1 MNELK
6 RNSKDDVFARAENF
20 FGVSF
25 FDVKPSIWFY
35 FFVTANIAVVAALA
49 FFILEKP
56 VAGITIGI
64 LSLFVNLVLSW
75 ILIDA
80 DAGGFTTDIYDW
92 NTINLL
98 DHKKNPQVLIMIIT
112 TEFVRFIS
120 FFTPLGILFYNF
132 AVLAISESITVWDDS
147 DIVGDIVNQE
157 KKGNTFF
164 VKVEWDD
171 EKVRSSHLYY
181 KQDNPF
187 PVKSIKVNPHY
198 YANSLKNSTSAEQWF
213 RERFKLSSRIVK
225 ETIYIS
231 KADAVLIQQLEEYI
245 NQVESDWSEIKEANI
260 FTLKVEDGER
270 AKLVDNYFSAIKQLK
285 ETKNQLPELEKE
297 IAEKSAWIKEYDE
310 YVKRC
315 KEEEAAITEIDW
327 VKFGIEEFRK
337 DIAYLASAK
346 DDAKPE
352 TNDSEENKPVHEGVF

>member
-98 DHKKNPQVLIMIIT
+98 DHKKIP
-112 TEFVRFIS
+112 
-120 FFTPLGILFYNF
+120 
-132 AVLAISESITVWDDS
+132 
-147 DIVGDIVNQE
+147 
-157 KKGNTFF
+157 
-164 VKVEWDD
+164 
-171 EKVRSSHLYY
+171 
-181 KQDNPF
+181 
-187 PVKSIKVNPHY
+187 
-198 YANSLKNSTSAEQWF
+198 
-213 RERFKLSSRIVK
+213 
-225 ETIYIS
+225 
-231 KADAVLIQQLEEYI
+231 
-245 NQVESDWSEIKEANI
+245 
-260 FTLKVEDGER
+260 
-270 AKLVDNYFSAIKQLK
+270 
-285 ETKNQLPELEKE
+285 
-297 IAEKSAWIKEYDE
+297 
-310 YVKRC
+310 
-315 KEEEAAITEIDW
+315 
-327 VKFGIEEFRK
+327 KF
-337 DIAYLASAK
+337 LL
-346 DDAKPE
+346 
-352 TNDSEENKPVHEGVF
+352 